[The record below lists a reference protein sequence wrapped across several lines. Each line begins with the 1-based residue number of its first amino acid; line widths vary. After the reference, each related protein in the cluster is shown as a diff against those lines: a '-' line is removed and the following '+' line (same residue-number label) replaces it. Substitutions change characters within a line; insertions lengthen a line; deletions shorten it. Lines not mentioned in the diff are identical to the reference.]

1 MRGPGGGQLSYKLP
15 WKEEYCS
22 GFKVRATWPP
32 AGRFLVRDFVMQDVA
47 QVPRPLALETWEP
60 RLLTQGLAK
69 MGDSLLRKHHIAG
82 GEMFSPSGNF
92 IV

>member
-1 MRGPGGGQLSYKLP
+1 
-15 WKEEYCS
+15 
-22 GFKVRATWPP
+22 
-32 AGRFLVRDFVMQDVA
+32 MQDVA
-47 QVPRPLALETWEP
+47 QVPRPLALETQEP